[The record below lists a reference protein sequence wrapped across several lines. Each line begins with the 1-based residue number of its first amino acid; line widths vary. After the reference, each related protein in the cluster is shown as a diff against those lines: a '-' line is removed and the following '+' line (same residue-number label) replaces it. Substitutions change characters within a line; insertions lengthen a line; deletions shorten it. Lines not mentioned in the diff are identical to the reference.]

1 MIYEADQG
9 LEYHIKVNEDMIGQ
23 YVIMPGD
30 PKRCKAIAAYL
41 EDAELVA
48 DSREF
53 VTYTGYLDG
62 EKVSVTSTGIG
73 GPSAAIAMQE
83 LVLAG
88 AHTFLRGGT
97 CGGMQTE
104 IVGGDVVIA
113 TGAVRMEG
121 TSREYAP
128 IEYPAVADIDVVNAL
143 RESAGALGVTAHT
156 GVVQSKDSFYGQHSP
171 GIMPVGYELMNK
183 WEAWKKMGC
192 KASEMESA
200 ALFIVG
206 AFLRV
211 RVGACF
217 LVVANQERAAAGLP
231 NPEVLDTVIAIRV
244 AIEAVKK
251 LIRT

>member
-83 LVLAG
+83 LVHAG
-88 AHTFLRGGT
+88 AHTFIRVGT
-97 CGGMQTE
+97 CGGMQTD
-104 IVGGDVVIA
+104 GGHVKRVCAYRVPCGCGYRCGECAQRVSRSTWSD
-113 TGAVRMEG
+113 G
-121 TSREYAP
+121 THRCGSEQGLILWTAF
-128 IEYPAVADIDVVNAL
+128 
-143 RESAGALGVTAHT
+143 AGNH
-156 GVVQSKDSFYGQHSP
+156 
-171 GIMPVGYELMNK
+171 
-183 WEAWKKMGC
+183 
-192 KASEMESA
+192 
-200 ALFIVG
+200 
-206 AFLRV
+206 
-211 RVGACF
+211 
-217 LVVANQERAAAGLP
+217 AGW
-231 NPEVLDTVIAIRV
+231 I
-244 AIEAVKK
+244 
-251 LIRT
+251 

>member
-83 LVLAG
+83 LVHAG
-88 AHTFLRGGT
+88 AHTFIRVGT

-104 IVGGDVVIA
+104 IVGG
-113 TGAVRMEG
+113 E
-121 TSREYAP
+121 
-128 IEYPAVADIDVVNAL
+128 
-143 RESAGALGVTAHT
+143 
-156 GVVQSKDSFYGQHSP
+156 
-171 GIMPVGYELMNK
+171 
-183 WEAWKKMGC
+183 W
-192 KASEMESA
+192 
-200 ALFIVG
+200 
-206 AFLRV
+206 
-211 RVGACF
+211 
-217 LVVANQERAAAGLP
+217 
-231 NPEVLDTVIAIRV
+231 
-244 AIEAVKK
+244 
-251 LIRT
+251 